1 MYVLNLNLPRIVNI
15 LISSFRYLLSTLLLE
30 NSQLYC
36 NYSNPASTKQLP
48 IIYDNTVA
56 PLCVLATFVS
66 SSFLV
71 NDMASFVATVVSSSQ
86 VVGIYVGDSD
96 GLPVEISTTS
106 SQYNRVC
113 SPGKLAVDISL
124 ALPPLPLEDARYPGY
139 DDEREDI
146 IAYVSTYDMQGQ
158 SIKAN

>member
-1 MYVLNLNLPRIVNI
+1 M
-15 LISSFRYLLSTLLLE
+15 
-30 NSQLYC
+30 
-36 NYSNPASTKQLP
+36 
-48 IIYDNTVA
+48 YDNNLT
-56 PLCVLATFVS
+56 PRCILAVFVS

-71 NDMASFVATVVSSSQ
+71 NDIASFVVTIVSSSQ

-96 GLPVEISTTS
+96 GLGVASTKS
-106 SQYNRVC
+106 LQYNRVC

-139 DDEREDI
+139 DDEREEI